1 MSKILI
7 GSGNATIVLEVPNLP
22 KVGDRIFIREDMI
35 VSSAVFFV
43 AIKMVGNYYTITKR
57 YEDYQ
62 YKNGSIPH
70 FGMELSSS

>member
-1 MSKILI
+1 
-7 GSGNATIVLEVPNLP
+7 
-22 KVGDRIFIREDMI
+22 MI